1 MFTINNYLQI
11 CSENCHDNLE
21 DYNGLLTTQYQ
32 CVSSYNGG
40 KEKQPYGPEYMHND
54 SLAILL
60 FTSTRSKQAWA
71 YTSAGKDG
79 NFPII
84 GETGTYSGDG
94 YSTELIVDLDISNAT
109 VVELKEN
116 LWIDRQTRAIFL
128 EFILYNADSNL
139 FSFVTLWLEIP
150 ITGGPLLK
158 TDATMIRIYGTGFN
172 AIYMRVMEVLF
183 VTLLV
188 TNIGIFIYQVKCE
201 ESFIHC
207 IKKPRIVVDLC
218 LFITSFLLVIIFAVR
233 YFTTKGLVSDV
244 KGDVVHF
251 IPFQRA
257 VFFHNIF
264 TYFLGFVTCLAF
276 LKLVILLRLMERIAK
291 LAATLRYSALDLLST
306 LFLISIGVFAFGMLG
321 YLAFH
326 TDTKAYRTFVDSLE
340 MLIGLSMGEF
350 RGISNQF
357 SEAKPLLRFYVITY
371 MLFTQIFMFNI
382 LIAVIIDSHN
392 MFKSK
397 SVLHP
402 KDHELVGVIFGQVR
416 NAMQKA
422 LDKYTQLDGAGYM

>member
-1 MFTINNYLQI
+1 M
-11 CSENCHDNLE
+11 
-21 DYNGLLTTQYQ
+21 
-32 CVSSYNGG
+32 SSYNGG
-40 KEKQPYGPEYMHND
+40 RDEQPYGPDYMHND
-54 SLAILL
+54 SVAVLL
-60 FTSTRSKQAWA
+60 SASTQSKDAWA
-71 YTSAGKDG
+71 YTPSGSNG
-79 NFPII
+79 GFPII
-84 GETGTYSGDG
+84 GEAGTYKGEG
-94 YSTELIVDLDISNAT
+94 YSTELTVDLGKSNET
-109 VVELKEN
+109 LLELKNN
-116 LWIDRQTRAIFL
+116 LWVDRQTRAIFL

-139 FSFVTLWLEIP
+139 FSFITLWLEIP

-158 TDATMIRIYGTGFN
+158 SDATMIRVYGTGFN

-183 VTLLV
+183 LTLLL
-188 TNIGIFIYQVKCE
+188 TNIGIMIYQIKSE
-201 ESFIHC
+201 ESFVRC
-207 IKKPRIVVDLC
+207 IKKPRTLADLS
-218 LFITSFLLVIIFAVR
+218 LFGTSSLLIIIFAVR
-233 YFTTKGLVSDV
+233 YFTTKSLVNDI
-244 KGDVVHF
+244 KGSVVHF

-257 VFFHNIF
+257 VFFHDLF

-276 LKLVILLRLMERIAK
+276 IKLVILLRLMERIAK
-291 LAATLRYSALDLLST
+291 LAATLKYSLFDVFST
-306 LFLISIGVFAFGMLG
+306 LFLISIGIFAFAMLG

-326 TDTKAYRTFVDSLE
+326 TDTKAYKTFLDTLE

-357 SEAKPLLRFYVITY
+357 TEAEPLLRFYVITY

-392 MFKSK
+392 VFKFK

-416 NAMQKA
+416 HAMQKA

>member
-1 MFTINNYLQI
+1 
-11 CSENCHDNLE
+11 
-21 DYNGLLTTQYQ
+21 
-32 CVSSYNGG
+32 
-40 KEKQPYGPEYMHND
+40 MHNNT
-54 SLAILL
+54 LAILL
-60 FTSTRSKQAWA
+60 SASTHSKQAWA
-71 YTSAGKDG
+71 YTPAGKHGD
-79 NFPII
+79 FPII
-84 GETGTYSGDG
+84 GEAGTYRGEG
-94 YSTELIVDLDISNAT
+94 YSTELIVDLDISNKT
-109 VVELKEN
+109 VIELKNN

-150 ITGGPLLK
+150 ITGAPLLK
-158 TDATMIRIYGTGFN
+158 SDATMIRIYGTGFN

-183 VTLLV
+183 LTLFL
-188 TNIGIFIYQVKCE
+188 TNIGILVYQVQSE
-201 ESFIHC
+201 ESFVLC
-207 IKKPRIVVDLC
+207 IKKPRVLADLC
-218 LFITSFLLVIIFAVR
+218 LFTTSFLLIVIFIVS
-233 YFTTKGLVSDV
+233 YFTTKNLVNDI
-244 KGDVVHF
+244 KGNVIHF
-251 IPFQRA
+251 IPFQKA
-257 VFFHNIF
+257 VFFHDLF

-291 LAATLRYSALDLLST
+291 LAATLRHSSFDVMST
-306 LFLISIGVFAFGMLG
+306 LFLTSIGVLAFGMFG

-326 TDTKAYRTFVDSLE
+326 TDTETYKTFVDSLE

-357 SEAKPLLRFYVITY
+357 SEAKPLLKFYVVTY

-392 MFKSK
+392 VFKSK

-416 NAMQKA
+416 HAMQKA
-422 LDKYTQLDGAGYM
+422 LDKYTQLDGAGYMLPSRLYFGTIMDS